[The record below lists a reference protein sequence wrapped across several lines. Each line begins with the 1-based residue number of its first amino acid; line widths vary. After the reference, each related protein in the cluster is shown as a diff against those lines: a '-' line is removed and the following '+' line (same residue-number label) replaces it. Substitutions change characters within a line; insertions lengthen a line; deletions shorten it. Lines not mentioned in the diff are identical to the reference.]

1 MYVYRLYYR
10 ATAWNMAM
18 GNVILFR
25 ADRLAITIIKKAFI
39 IILSN
44 PRRRQTAVDPIPV
57 SPSLESP
64 VLNSIPVRE
73 WPNSTPAPT
82 HLSLLEVDSH
92 RQPSAALTICDWGRP
107 KNRSHKYA
115 HKATFSIFHFLFDV
129 RRSALRERVARRRQ
143 KGTERRRTLHAIA
156 IAIEFELCQRSNK
169 LLRALN

>member
-1 MYVYRLYYR
+1 
-10 ATAWNMAM
+10 MAM

-44 PRRRQTAVDPIPV
+44 PRRRQTEVDPIPT
-57 SPSLESP
+57 SPLPRVPSP
-64 VLNSIPVRE
+64 KQYSGTRMTQLHPR
-73 WPNSTPAPT
+73 PT

-107 KNRSHKYA
+107 RKTGAINTHIKRHSP
-115 HKATFSIFHFLFDV
+115 FSIFSSTFAV
-129 RRSALRERVARRRQ
+129 RHWGRESSRE
-143 KGTERRRTLHAIA
+143 GTGGRRTLHAIA

>member
-1 MYVYRLYYR
+1 MYMYVHRLYYS

-44 PRRRQTAVDPIPV
+44 PRRRQTEVDPIPT
-57 SPSLESP
+57 SPLPRVPSP
-64 VLNSIPVRE
+64 KQYSGPRMTQLHPPPHTLVATWSRQ
-73 WPNSTPAPT
+73 SSPAQCG
-82 HLSLLEVDSH
+82 VDNL
-92 RQPSAALTICDWGRP
+92 RLRAPP

-129 RRSALRERVARRRQ
+129 RHWGRKRSRE
-143 KGTERRRTLHAIA
+143 GTGGRRTLHAIA